1 MPGVRADPQA
11 GALAAGAA
19 VSTRPRFRF
28 FELTCAPSSPTPI
41 NSARASAPSIRRPRR
56 PTALP
61 GPQSPRLPP
70 FGLCLRPIQ
79 HPKVL
84 FFWPSQVPKIL
95 DFMAPVTAGAKGPP
109 CRSLTTGRADGAH
122 RDRVDQVQLRG
133 VAGPT
138 NGGHAARGLG
148 QPLICKKNGLW
159 GKYEVGIFGKQRNQK
174 KARVRKKATWVNSR
188 SKVPFRFSFRC
199 VNSYTF

>member
-1 MPGVRADPQA
+1 MKFENSAPLARSTHPAPQLLRSADP
-11 GALAAGAA
+11 
-19 VSTRPRFRF
+19 VD
-28 FELTCAPSSPTPI
+28 
-41 NSARASAPSIRRPRR
+41 
-56 PTALP
+56 PTAPP
-61 GPQSPRLPP
+61 GTQSPRLPP

-133 VAGPT
+133 VASPT

-148 QPLICKKNGLW
+148 QPLIWKKNGLW
-159 GKYEVGIFGKQRNQK
+159 GNPEVWWEFTESRESK
-174 KARVRKKATWVNSR
+174 KSAGAQESHVGYFKI
-188 SKVPFRFSFRC
+188 
-199 VNSYTF
+199 